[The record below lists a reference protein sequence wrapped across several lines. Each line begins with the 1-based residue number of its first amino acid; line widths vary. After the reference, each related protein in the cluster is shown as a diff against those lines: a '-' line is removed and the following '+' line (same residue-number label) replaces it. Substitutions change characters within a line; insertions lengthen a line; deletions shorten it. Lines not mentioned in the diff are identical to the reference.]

1 MGFSPK
7 QWGNEGWHLIHYVT
21 LNYPSKPT
29 EEDKKRYMGF
39 LESLQYVL
47 PCEGCSYNW
56 GLKLKENPPKLDNR
70 KEFFQWSVDMHNEV
84 NKSHGKKELTYE
96 EALNRIAKKKQI
108 ELIKDSIL
116 LCTFTIGF
124 LTMFSYVISKRL
136 L

>member
-21 LNYPSKPT
+21 LNYPSSPT
-29 EEDKKRYMGF
+29 EEDKKRYIGF

-56 GLKLKENPPKLDNR
+56 GLKVKEHPPKLDNR
-70 KEFFQWSVDMHNEV
+70 KEFFEWSVDMHNEV

-96 EALNRIAKKKQI
+96 EALKQIANKKKK

-116 LCTFTIGF
+116 LTGSIIGVLFVLSYTITRKVF
-124 LTMFSYVISKRL
+124 
-136 L
+136 